1 MTKKQGFTLI
11 ELVVVIVI
19 LGILAVTAAPRF
31 LNLQSDARKATLEA
45 TKGALE
51 SAFQIFSAKAQVPS
65 ADIIV
70 SDSGNKTLML
80 NGFEFGFTDDF
91 YPTFPYQYFISLEPL
106 LALVNIDVSF
116 DRDIVEGLR
125 YEPNYE
131 GSILL
136 YYGDNPDTS
145 RCSLS
150 YGPFKMHG
158 NTTPSYTQTDE
169 YFHIVSD
176 GC

>member
-1 MTKKQGFTLI
+1 MEKKQGFTLI

-65 ADIIV
+65 ADITV
-70 SDSGNKTLML
+70 DDSGNKTMTL
-80 NGFEFGFTDDF
+80 NGFEFGLTDDF
-91 YPTFPYQYFISLEPL
+91 YPILPAWYISTLEPL
-106 LALVNIDVSF
+106 LTLVNLDVTYDDNID
-116 DRDIVEGLR
+116 GLR
-125 YEPNYE
+125 YWPFDKN
-131 GSILL
+131 SFLL
-136 YYGDNPDTS
+136 FYGEDPDSS

-150 YGPFKMHG
+150 YGPRKLHS
-158 NTTPSYTQTDE
+158 NTVPQYTQTDE
-169 YFHIVSD
+169 YFHILSD